1 MTRSDKPQHHM
12 IRNLSTLVDLR
23 TTELEKL
30 QSELAAKQ
38 SVRDRYQKNLER
50 LTGLYQNSGA
60 SGRLPMALASNCGDY
75 KQAVMQM
82 ADSHRLDLSMHEADM
97 AVSQRAVNAAYAK
110 RQVLGQ
116 VLQKKQ
122 QAVVHEERQLERK
135 QDDELATQ
143 LWLRSQKSL

>member
-1 MTRSDKPQHHM
+1 MSDTKTQAHHM

-23 TTELEKL
+23 TGDVQRLQTEM
-30 QSELAAKQ
+30 AAKE
-38 SVRDRYQKNLER
+38 SVRERYQKNLDR

-60 SGRLPMALASNCGDY
+60 SGKLPMALASNCGDY

-97 AVSQRAVNAAYAK
+97 AVSQRALTAAYVK
-110 RQVLGQ
+110 REVLGQ

-135 QDDELATQ
+135 QHDELATQ
-143 LWLRSQKSL
+143 LWLRSQKTP